1 MKALVWLSVAL
12 MASGAAVA
20 QTPLEA
26 EAQDITEAFML
37 SLKSSLT
44 ASLQEGGPVEAIQH
58 CQHLAPSLAEQFTRK
73 GWQVGRTSLKLRNPK
88 NAPDEWE
95 LAQLLSFAQRLE
107 QGDKPA
113 ELFASQEQ
121 AGEFRYMQA
130 IVVGKPCLACHGE
143 SLTPEITQILD
154 ARYPQDKARGYTAG
168 QLRGAFT
175 LRKTLNEP

>member
-1 MKALVWLSVAL
+1 MKALGWLSVAL

-121 AGEFRYMQA
+121 GGEFRYMQA

>member
-1 MKALVWLSVAL
+1 MKALAVLTLALAANAVA
-12 MASGAAVA
+12 A

-58 CQHLAPSLAEQFTRK
+58 CQNLAPSLAEQFARK
-73 GWQVGRTSLKLRNPK
+73 GWQVGRTSLKLRNPN

-95 LAQLLSFAQRLE
+95 LAQLLAFAKRLE
-107 QGDKPA
+107 QGEKPA
-113 ELFASQEQ
+113 ALFASQQEG
-121 AGEFRYMQA
+121 GEFRYMQA
-130 IVVGKPCLACHGE
+130 IVVAKPCLACHGE
-143 SLTPEITQILD
+143 SLTAEISQILD

-175 LRKTLNEP
+175 LRKALNEP